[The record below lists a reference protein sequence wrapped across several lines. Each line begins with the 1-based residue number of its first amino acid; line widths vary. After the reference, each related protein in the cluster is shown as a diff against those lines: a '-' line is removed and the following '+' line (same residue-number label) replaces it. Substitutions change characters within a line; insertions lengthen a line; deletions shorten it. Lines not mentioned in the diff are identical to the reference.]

1 MKFTFIKEPSESI
14 FLGEGEPKVTF
25 ECEEVQIEE
34 VVAHF
39 ETFLL
44 ACGYKF
50 DGHLEIVRGKDA
62 ITLLK
67 KASENV

>member
-1 MKFTFIKEPSESI
+1 MKFTFLKEPSEDI
-14 FLGEGEPKVTF
+14 WLGEGEPKVTF

-44 ACGYKF
+44 ACGF
-50 DGHLEIVRGKDA
+50 IIDGHLEIVGGKDDC
-62 ITLLK
+62 K
-67 KASENV
+67 